1 MIYVDDT
8 TVKVGGMVLP
18 GIYKSVE
25 VQHDAQV
32 EEQEVEGSTSK
43 PKQAIGYEDA
53 KVTISLLLI
62 DGPSG
67 TKEEK
72 LRTIQNLFRRPEQE
86 KPVVHQLVST
96 HTSIRGVKRVIFKNL
111 TSKESNKSDHLE
123 ASIELWEYVPMTI
136 TASSPISASASVS
149 GEYDVSGSRL
159 TSSYA
164 AYLESQRG
172 TAPKISSKTTASP
185 AVDDE

>member
-1 MIYVDDT
+1 MIYVDDG
-8 TVKVGGMVLP
+8 TVKVGGVVLP

-25 VQHDAQV
+25 VQHEAQV
-32 EEQEVEGSTSK
+32 EEQEVEGSTAK

-53 KVTISLLLI
+53 KVTVSLLLI
-62 DGPSG
+62 DGLSS

-72 LRTIQNLFRRPEQE
+72 LRTIQNLFRKLEQE

-96 HTSIRGVKRVIFKNL
+96 HTSIRGVKRVIFKGL
-111 TSKESNKSDHLE
+111 TSKESNKSDQLE

-136 TASSPISASASVS
+136 TASSSAVGS
-149 GEYDVSGSRL
+149 SGSGGSDASGTGL
-159 TSSYA
+159 TKSYA
-164 AYLESQRG
+164 EYLESQRG
-172 TAPKISSKTTASP
+172 TAPKISSKTSASP